1 MVQYLLLIAI
11 SLPPLLGAPQPLAT
25 ALAIAT
31 LGYQLWLV
39 WFLSRTTLR
48 SGGLAVAVVG
58 LDLLVGVV
66 VAALVGSLTAGAA

>member
-1 MVQYLLLIAI
+1 MQYLLLLAV
-11 SLPPLLGAPQPLAT
+11 SLPPMLGLPRPLAS
-25 ALAIAT
+25 ALAVAT

-48 SGGLAVAVVG
+48 SGGLAIAVVG

-66 VAALVGSLTAGAA
+66 IAAVSASLSG